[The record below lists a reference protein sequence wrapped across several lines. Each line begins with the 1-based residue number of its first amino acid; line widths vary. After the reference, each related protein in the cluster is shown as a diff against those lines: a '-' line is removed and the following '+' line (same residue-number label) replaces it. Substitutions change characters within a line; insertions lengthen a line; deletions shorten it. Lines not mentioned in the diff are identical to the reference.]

1 MTVAVGVAG
10 VAGGLEAEPSAAHL
24 ASGSQAGSLPKAASF
39 QSSWQSMIAALGEE
53 MSTGGAQK
61 PQPGTTQD
69 ASLPLPVKVV
79 QQPLPAASETDAA
92 QASLARFRL
101 DRLALNQDVL
111 PERESSAAAGA
122 ASQSK
127 PGTGLENSEG
137 SDKPIKHQTS
147 AQNASE
153 TKHAAADSAN
163 TQNPSQPSVAVPL
176 PIALPQLPQQA
187 NATAAQHA
195 QSFLTDASPDALH
208 RTAPGLTN
216 GIAASSAALKASA
229 NGIAN
234 GASLD
239 GNSAGIAQ
247 SASSAGEARGASGH
261 AQSADAHP
269 STAGAPLTPAAPAD
283 AAALNANADA
293 ASTDPI
299 SDSIRDADSA
309 SIGYSIGSDGAA
321 HTIAAQDKRAGE
333 PIAERAEQ
341 RSAHEA
347 SDAALGSLQSHAP
360 QVQPAGT
367 AGDSSAFARDAAA
380 GHGAANTLPS
390 GSLGSAGA
398 APGSRETFAALDAD
412 AAHGASWLHAGAHS
426 AEAGFEDPA
435 LGWVSVRADM
445 AAGVVHAA
453 VVPGTAEAAQALGS
467 HMAGLN
473 SYLSEQRA
481 PVHTLTLSAPGG
493 DAASNQGTGQG
504 SGQDSAYRDGPG
516 QQPAQQSLAQPNI
529 PASRTIAPAA
539 LPAIEHAPAAAR
551 AGASISLIA

>member
-1 MTVAVGVAG
+1 LDVESA
-10 VAGGLEAEPSAAHL
+10 AAHL
-24 ASGSQAGSLPKAASF
+24 ASASQAGSLPKAASF

-79 QQPLPAASETDAA
+79 QQPLPAASETDAT

-122 ASQSK
+122 ASHST
-127 PGTGLENSEG
+127 PGIGLENSEG

-153 TKHAAADSAN
+153 KKHAAADSAN
-163 TQNPSQPSVAVPL
+163 TQNPSQPSIAVPL
-176 PIALPQLPQQA
+176 PVALPQLPQPA
-187 NATAAQHA
+187 NMAAAQHA
-195 QSFLTDASPDALH
+195 QSFLTDASPAAGH

-216 GIAASSAALKASA
+216 GIAASSAALKAPA

-247 SASSAGEARGASGH
+247 SASSAGEARGGPGH
-261 AQSADAHP
+261 AQSEDAHL
-269 STAGAPLTPAAPAD
+269 STAGTPLTAPAD

-293 ASTDPI
+293 ANTDPI
-299 SDSIRDADSA
+299 SDSIRDADPA

-360 QVQPAGT
+360 QVQPAGA

-390 GSLGSAGA
+390 GSAGSAGA
-398 APGSRETFAALDAD
+398 APASRETFAALDAD

-467 HMAGLN
+467 HMVGLN

-504 SGQDSAYRDGPG
+504 SGQDSAYRDGSG

-529 PASRTIAPAA
+529 PASRAIAQAA